1 MVKKLLLVVVVLFLG
16 FWMFTDPHGLA
27 HTTKSS
33 AGQTWDFSTQLFT
46 ALITFLR
53 ALSRGSPHGLGPEH
67 PQAPPP

>member
-1 MVKKLLLVVVVLFLG
+1 MVGGLILPRMETPVMVKKLLLVVVVLFLG

-53 ALSRGSPHGLGPEH
+53 AL
-67 PQAPPP
+67 

>member
-27 HTTKSS
+27 HATKNS
-33 AGQTWDFSTQLFT
+33 AGETWDASTQMFA

-53 ALSRGSPHGLGPEH
+53 AL
-67 PQAPPP
+67 